1 MYMSKT
7 ALYAGSFDP
16 LTLGHMDIIER
27 ACELF
32 GTVVVAVVANP
43 DKTSLFTVDERLEM
57 LRDACKDMPGVKVD
71 SFVGLLADYVNEN
84 KFDAIVRGLRNT
96 TDFEYEEMMANV
108 NADLYRNNTQ
118 TVFLMTKPELSYVS
132 SSMVKE
138 VASLGGD
145 ISGYVSKDIEEKVIT
160 KYRRNN

>member
-84 KFDAIVRGLRNT
+84 KFDGVVRGLRNT

-108 NADLYRNNTQ
+108 NADLYKNNTQ

>member
-27 ACELF
+27 AGELF
-32 GTVVVAVVANP
+32 DTVVVAVVANP

-57 LRDACKDMPGVKVD
+57 LRDVCKDMPGVKVD

-84 KFDAIVRGLRNT
+84 KFDGVVRGLRNT

-108 NADLYRNNTQ
+108 NADLYKNNTQ